1 MKGRILNFSLFLLI
15 SSFLFINISCSK
27 KTEENTNIPE
37 DLYGQYFMSPDETYM
52 KSVYVIVGYEG
63 LEIDYPNDESTIEV
77 VKKCVDVVLES
88 DRAVKGSIVNDDLSK
103 VSDNHYKT
111 ISTNDAHMEFKFT
124 NGVLEMSVY
133 EGTQKLKSINLPK
146 LGKKYWKIS

>member
-1 MKGRILNFSLFLLI
+1 MKGRILIFSFFLLI

-27 KTEENTNIPE
+27 KTEKNTNIPE

-77 VKKCVDVVLES
+77 VKKCVDIVMES
-88 DRAVKGSIVNDDLSK
+88 DRAIKGDIGNSKLSK
-103 VSDNHYKT
+103 VADNHYKT
-111 ISTNDAHMEFKFT
+111 ISSNDAHLEFKFT
-124 NGVLEMSVY
+124 NEALELSVY
-133 EGTQKLKSINLPK
+133 NGTQQVNSISLRK
-146 LGKKYWKIS
+146 LGK